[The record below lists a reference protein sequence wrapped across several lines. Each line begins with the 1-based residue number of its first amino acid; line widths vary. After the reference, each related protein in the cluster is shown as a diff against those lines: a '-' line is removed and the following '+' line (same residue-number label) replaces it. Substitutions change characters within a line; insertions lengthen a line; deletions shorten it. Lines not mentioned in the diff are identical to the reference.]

1 MLRNALKTDK
11 QMTTIGVAKEI
22 KVMEGRVA
30 LIPAAC
36 AELVSAGHQVLVE
49 HNVGLLSGYDNDLY
63 CQAGATVVADAA
75 DLYRQAELIVKVK
88 EPIAADLKHL
98 KAHHRL
104 FCYLHLAAL
113 PELAAELQRIGAT
126 AIAFETVVDAQGGL
140 PLLAPMSQI
149 AGKIAVQT
157 GLHLLHQPLGGKGLL
172 LGGVA
177 GTPRG
182 KVVVLGAGQAG
193 AAAVELAAAVGAE
206 VTVFDRLPQR
216 LQAMRSVGANVSPR
230 YAYQADIQ
238 AAVAEAD
245 LLIGAVLLA
254 GRRAPR
260 IVSEADI
267 KTMSKGSVVVDIS
280 VDQGGCIE
288 TTHATTYQAPTYLC
302 HDVLHFAVSNMPGA
316 VPQSASQ
323 ALSAAITPYVAQ
335 LADADWQHNRVLQQ
349 AVNIAAG
356 EIVHPALQA
365 DLGS

>member
-1 MLRNALKTDK
+1 MLHSVFKMDK
-11 QMTTIGVAKEI
+11 QMTIIGVAKEI

-36 AELVSAGHQVLVE
+36 AELVSMGYRVLVE
-49 HNVGLLSGYDNDLY
+49 HNAGLLSGYDDGLY
-63 CQAGATVVADAA
+63 RQAGAEVVADAA

-113 PELAAELQRIGAT
+113 PKLAAELQQIGTT
-126 AIAFETVVDAQGGL
+126 AIAFETVEDAQGGL

-149 AGKIAVQT
+149 AGKIALQT

-216 LQAMRSVGANVSPR
+216 LEAMRQMGANVSPR

-238 AAVAEAD
+238 RAVAEAD

-260 IVSEADI
+260 IVSEEDI
-267 KTMSKGSVVVDIS
+267 KTMQKGSVVVDIS

-335 LADADWQHNRVLQQ
+335 LAGDDWQYNRVLQQ
-349 AVNIAAG
+349 AVNVAAG

-365 DLGS
+365 DFGS

>member
-1 MLRNALKTDK
+1 MSN
-11 QMTTIGVAKEI
+11 IGVAKEI
-22 KVMEGRVA
+22 KIMEGRVA

-36 AELVSAGHQVLVE
+36 AELVAAGHALFVQQ
-49 HNVGLLSGYDNDLY
+49 NAGLLSGYDDVAY
-63 CQAGATVVADAA
+63 RQAGAVVVADAA
-75 DLYRQAELIVKVK
+75 KLYQRAELIVKVK
-88 EPIAADLKHL
+88 EPVTEDLRHL

-113 PELAAELQRIGAT
+113 PKLAAELQAIGAT
-126 AIAFETVVDAQGGL
+126 AIAFETVEEAGGAL

-149 AGKIAVQT
+149 AGKIAVQS
-157 GLHLLHQPLGGKGLL
+157 GVHLLHQPMGGSGLL

-193 AAAVELAAAVGAE
+193 SSAVELAAALGAE
-206 VTVFDRLPQR
+206 VTVFDRLPAR
-216 LQAMRSVGANVSPR
+216 LEAMRLFGHNVSPR
-230 YAYQADIQ
+230 YAYAADIA

-260 IVSEADI
+260 IVSDADI
-267 KTMSKGSVVVDIS
+267 KTMQKGSVVVDIS

-288 TTHATTYQAPTYLC
+288 TTHATTYQDPTYLC

-316 VPQSASQ
+316 VPQTASQ
-323 ALSAAITPYVAQ
+323 ALSAAITPYVTQ
-335 LADADWQHNRVLQQ
+335 LADDGWMQNNGLQR

-356 EIVHPALQA
+356 EVIHPSLRL
-365 DLGS
+365 DLCP

>member
-1 MLRNALKTDK
+1 MLHSVFKMDK
-11 QMTTIGVAKEI
+11 QMTIIGVAKEI

-36 AELVSAGHQVLVE
+36 AELVSMGYRVLVE
-49 HNVGLLSGYDNDLY
+49 HNAGLLSGYDNDLY
-63 CQAGATVVADAA
+63 RQAGAEVVADAA

-113 PELAAELQRIGAT
+113 PKLAAELQQIGTT
-126 AIAFETVVDAQGGL
+126 AIAFETVEDAQGGL

-149 AGKIAVQT
+149 AGKIALQT

-216 LQAMRSVGANVSPR
+216 LEAMRSVGANVSPR

-260 IVSEADI
+260 IVSEEDI
-267 KTMSKGSVVVDIS
+267 KTMQKGSVVVDIS

-335 LADADWQHNRVLQQ
+335 LAGDDWQHNRVLQQ
-349 AVNIAAG
+349 AVNVAAG

-365 DLGS
+365 DFGS